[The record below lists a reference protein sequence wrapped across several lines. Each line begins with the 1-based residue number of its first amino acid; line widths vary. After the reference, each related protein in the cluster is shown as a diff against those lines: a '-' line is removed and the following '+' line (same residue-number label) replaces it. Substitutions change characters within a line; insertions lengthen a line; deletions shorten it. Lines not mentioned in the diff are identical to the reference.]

1 MLVAEILFGIVDV
14 ISSAFSVYLI
24 IVYLDIFFG
33 RKKLSGVRRGV
44 YLLFFMWQL
53 IISSYNRLPGYINI
67 CITIGATLLISI
79 VAYNGKLW
87 NKCIF
92 VLAFNAIW
100 MMTETLC
107 GYVFMNHFDD
117 YLTPK
122 ELGSVISKMLLLLI
136 ILALRKVFTDDEV
149 KELPMNYS
157 IMLVLIPIGSI
168 YIVNNL
174 FMLSSGTVVK
184 NANIRS
190 LVASVILLFINILVF
205 YIYLKLTDEIQ
216 LKRSNAVYEQQL
228 ELYERHQQERELSM
242 LQMRDVKHNMKNNL
256 ISILAYAENGDC
268 AKVMNYIEEIME
280 EGALNFSSISD
291 TGNVVID
298 SLVNYWS
305 ARARRID
312 IEFSVEL
319 NIPMQMPFRAADLCL
334 ILGNALENAVEAAR
348 SSENKYIKLH
358 IKYDKN
364 NLLIYVLNSFN
375 GCVRKTKDG
384 KYKSTKKNAGVHGV
398 GLESIYRAA
407 QKYHGTVLAEN
418 SDKEFL
424 LKVLLYCPSEFH
436 KNKTY

>member
-1 MLVAEILFGIVDV
+1 MLVSEILFGVVDV
-14 ISSAFSVYLI
+14 ISSAFSTYLI

-33 RKKLSGVRRGV
+33 RKRLNGLHIGV
-44 YLLFFMWQL
+44 YLVFFIWQL
-53 IISSYNRLPGYINI
+53 VISNYNRLPGYVNI
-67 CITIGATLLISI
+67 CITIGLALLISI
-79 VAYNGKLW
+79 ITYGGKLW

-107 GYVFMNHFDD
+107 GYVFMNYFDD

-305 ARARRID
+305 ARARANRHRV
-312 IEFSVEL
+312 FS
-319 NIPMQMPFRAADLCL
+319 R
-334 ILGNALENAVEAAR
+334 
-348 SSENKYIKLH
+348 
-358 IKYDKN
+358 IKY
-364 NLLIYVLNSFN
+364 S
-375 GCVRKTKDG
+375 
-384 KYKSTKKNAGVHGV
+384 NANA
-398 GLESIYRAA
+398 I
-407 QKYHGTVLAEN
+407 
-418 SDKEFL
+418 
-424 LKVLLYCPSEFH
+424 
-436 KNKTY
+436 